1 MNKKLLFAAMALGAT
16 VYACNPKP
24 STSSQNDTTQIAK
37 QPIDTALVGAPNSN
51 EFAAQAAIGGMTEV
65 ESSAKMIKRTENS
78 EIQTMAVMMVKDH
91 GAANAELKAIAKKQ
105 KMNLPQTLP
114 QEKLQAIT
122 QIESLAEEAQNLAYA
137 QLMVNEHEQAVSL
150 FTSASQGETNAELK
164 AFATK
169 HLPTLKAHL
178 AHAKSVLKNLASP
191 EKNSG
196 TGKPQ

>member
-37 QPIDTALVGAPNSN
+37 DPVDTALVGAPNSS

-65 ESSAKMIKRTENS
+65 ESSAKMIKRTENP

-91 GAANAELKAIAKKQ
+91 GAANAELKAIAKKE
-105 KMNLPQTLP
+105 KMNLPQALP
-114 QEKLQAIT
+114 QEKLQAIAD
-122 QIESLAEEAQNLAYA
+122 IESMSEEAQNLAYA
-137 QLMVNEHEQAVSL
+137 ELMVREHEQAVSM
-150 FTSASQGETNAELK
+150 FSSAGQSEPNPALK
-164 AFATK
+164 AFASK

-178 AHAKSVLKNLASP
+178 AHAQSVLKNLSGAA
-191 EKNSG
+191 KKSG
-196 TGKPQ
+196 TGKSE